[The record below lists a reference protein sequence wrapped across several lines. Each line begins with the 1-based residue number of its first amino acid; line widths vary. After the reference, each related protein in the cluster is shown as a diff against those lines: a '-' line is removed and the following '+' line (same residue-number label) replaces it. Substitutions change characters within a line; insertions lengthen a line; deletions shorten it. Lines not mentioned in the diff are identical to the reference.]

1 MLFVLSFVIIALLI
15 PLSVEIYKGGPNNI
29 LTRSG
34 KEIAESRLVKH
45 IKSMIVRRLV
55 TDNQFM
61 YGGVAVLGVVIVVW
75 ISFSIGAI
83 PVAQI
88 IGTVGEII
96 RFKW

>member
-1 MLFVLSFVIIALLI
+1 
-15 PLSVEIYKGGPNNI
+15 
-29 LTRSG
+29 
-34 KEIAESRLVKH
+34 
-45 IKSMIVRRLV
+45 
-55 TDNQFM
+55 M